1 MGDRRA
7 EPAFD
12 AVFLDAG
19 GVLVSPLPH
28 RVTAALATLGI
39 DVDPAGLL
47 HAHYRGMHA
56 VDLARSDPEYFGDYY
71 GGYLGHYGYDP
82 TEHAELVVAAT
93 AALDAEWA
101 AGGLWIDP
109 IPGAAEG
116 LALLAESGVP
126 LVVVSNADGTV
137 EQLLAA
143 SGLVQVGPGPG
154 VEVVAIVDS
163 GAVGVA
169 KPDPRIF
176 EIALELV
183 GVSPDR
189 VAHIGD
195 AYSYDVGGARAAG
208 IHPVL
213 VDPLDLRPDL
223 DCLRIDSL
231 ADVGRILYRDRTD
244 G

>member
-1 MGDRRA
+1 M
-7 EPAFD
+7 
-12 AVFLDAG
+12 
-19 GVLVSPLPH
+19 SPLPH
-28 RVTAALATLGI
+28 RVAGALGGLGI
-39 DVDPAGLL
+39 EVDPEGLL

-71 GGYLGHYGYDP
+71 GGYLAHFGYDP
-82 TEHAELVVAAT
+82 VEHAHLVEAAT

-101 AGGLWIDP
+101 AGGLWVDP
-109 IPGAAEG
+109 VPGAAEG
-116 LALLAESGVP
+116 LALLAEEGVP

-137 EQLLAA
+137 DQLLAQ

-154 VEVVAIVDS
+154 VELVGIVDS
-163 GAVGVA
+163 GAVGFA

-176 EIALELV
+176 EIALDLV
-183 GVSPDR
+183 DLPPER
-189 VAHIGD
+189 VVHIGD

-223 DCLRIDSL
+223 DCHRIDSL
-231 ADVGRILYRDRTD
+231 AEVGRILFD

>member
-1 MGDRRA
+1 MA
-7 EPAFD
+7 ELGFD

-28 RVTAALATLGI
+28 RVTAALAGLGI
-39 DVDPAGLL
+39 EVDPEGLL

-71 GGYLGHYGYDP
+71 GGYLSHFGYDP
-82 TEHAELVVAAT
+82 SDSAELIASAT
-93 AALDAEWA
+93 AALDAEWD
-101 AGGLWIDP
+101 AGGLWVHP
-109 IPGAAEG
+109 VPGASEG
-116 LALLAESGVP
+116 LALLAESGLP

-137 EQLLAA
+137 DRLLAT
-143 SGLVQVGPGPG
+143 SGLVQVGEGPG
-154 VEVVAIVDS
+154 VELVAIVDS

-176 EIALELV
+176 EMALDIVDVPPE
-183 GVSPDR
+183 R
-189 VAHIGD
+189 VLHVGD

-223 DCLRIDSL
+223 DCDRIDSL
-231 ADVGRILYRDRTD
+231 AHIGPILGR
-244 G
+244 

>member
-1 MGDRRA
+1 MGDL
-7 EPAFD
+7 AFD

-28 RVTAALATLGI
+28 RVTAALASLGV
-39 DVDPAGLL
+39 DVDPEGLL

-71 GGYLGHYGYDP
+71 GGYLSHFGYDP
-82 TEHAELVVAAT
+82 VEHADLVVAAT

-101 AGGLWIDP
+101 AGELWVHP
-109 IPGAAEG
+109 VPGAAEG
-116 LALLAESGVP
+116 LALLAETGVP

-137 EQLLAA
+137 ERLLGA
-143 SGLVQVGPGPG
+143 SGLVQLGPGPG
-154 VEVVAIVDS
+154 VELKAIIDS

-176 EIALELV
+176 EIALDV
-183 GVSPDR
+183 VQVPPDR
-189 VAHIGD
+189 VLHIGD
-195 AYSYDVGGARAAG
+195 AFSYDVGGARAAG
-208 IHPVL
+208 IHPAL

-223 DCLRIDSL
+223 DCHRIDSL
-231 ADVGRILYRDRTD
+231 AQVGSLLR

>member
-1 MGDRRA
+1 MS
-7 EPAFD
+7 EVPFD

-28 RVTAALATLGI
+28 RVIAALAAVEI
-39 DVDPAGLL
+39 QVDPGGLL
-47 HAHYRGMHA
+47 DAHYRAMHA

-71 GGYLGHYGYDP
+71 GGFLAHFGYDP
-82 TEHAELVVAAT
+82 VEHADLVTAAT
-93 AALDAEWA
+93 DALDAEWE
-101 AGGLWIDP
+101 AGGLWVNP
-109 IPGAAEG
+109 VPGAADG
-116 LALLAESGVP
+116 LSLLAAAGVP

-137 EQLLAA
+137 DQLLAT

-154 VEVVAIVDS
+154 VEVVGIIDS

-176 EIALELV
+176 EIALDLV
-183 GVSPDR
+183 GADPSR
-189 VAHIGD
+189 VLHVGD

-213 VDPLDLRPDL
+213 VDPLDLRADL
-223 DCLRIDSL
+223 DCDRIDSL
-231 ADVGRILYRDRTD
+231 AQIGSLL
-244 G
+244 GL

>member
-1 MGDRRA
+1 VADL
-7 EPAFD
+7 AFD

-19 GVLVSPLPH
+19 GVLVSPLPQ
-28 RVTAALATLGI
+28 RVVAALSALGVEI
-39 DVDPAGLL
+39 DTDGLL
-47 HAHYRGMHA
+47 EAHYRGMHA
-56 VDLARSDPEYFGDYY
+56 VDLARSDPEFFGDYY
-71 GGYLGHYGYDP
+71 GGYLGHFGYDAV
-82 TEHAELVVAAT
+82 EHAELIVAAT

-101 AGGLWIDP
+101 AGNLWVHP
-109 IPGAAEG
+109 VPGAAEG
-116 LALLAESGVP
+116 LALLAETGLP

-137 EQLLAA
+137 DRLLAT

-154 VEVVAIVDS
+154 VELVGIIDS

-176 EIALELV
+176 EIALDLV
-183 GVSPDR
+183 GVAPER
-189 VAHIGD
+189 ALHVGD

-223 DCLRIDSL
+223 DCDRIDSL
-231 ADVGRILYRDRTD
+231 AQIGTILGR
-244 G
+244 

>member
-1 MGDRRA
+1 MAGL
-7 EPAFD
+7 AFD

-28 RVTAALATLGI
+28 RVSTALAALGV
-39 DVDPAGLL
+39 DVDPEGLL

-56 VDLARSDPEYFGDYY
+56 TDLARSDPEYFGDYY
-71 GGYLGHYGYDP
+71 GGYLSHFGYDP
-82 TEHAELVVAAT
+82 ADNADLIASAT

-101 AGGLWIDP
+101 AGGLWVHP
-109 IPGAAEG
+109 VPGAAEG
-116 LALLAESGVP
+116 LALLAETGLP

-137 EQLLAA
+137 DQLLAT
-143 SGLVQVGPGPG
+143 SGLVQVGAGPG
-154 VEVVAIVDS
+154 VELAAIMDS

-176 EIALELV
+176 QMALEVV
-183 GVSPDR
+183 GVAPER
-189 VAHIGD
+189 VLHVGD

-223 DCLRIDSL
+223 DCDRIDSL
-231 ADVGRILYRDRTD
+231 AHIGSLL
-244 G
+244 GL